1 MHSIL
6 LALLLFSMATFGQS
20 VNTRLGARAAALGYA
35 SFALTDEATF
45 FNNPGASAWNSV
57 ANGFFSYEVAASLP
71 GANRTAAGILIPV
84 GSGCLGAGLFRF
96 GDDLYSEQFL
106 GAGFSHRLG
115 NTSLG
120 AKVQYVQ
127 YNAHGYETR
136 TAVTLDVGGL
146 IKITPEWSIGAGISN
161 VTQTFIASEEPLP
174 MIFSAALAWQAPRG
188 PLITSEVEKQLG
200 NPLRIKGGIEVPLY
214 QKLFMRT
221 GFGLNPV
228 TLSLGLGAK
237 TRRSSFDFSTTYHPS
252 IGFFNQA
259 SAAYRFGK
267 TPSS

>member
-6 LALLLFSMATFGQS
+6 LALLLFSMVTFGQS
-20 VNTRLGARAAALGYA
+20 VNARLGARAASLGYA
-35 SFALTDEATF
+35 SFALHDEASL
-45 FNNPGASAWNSV
+45 FNNPGASAWNS
-57 ANGFFSYEVAASLP
+57 AASGFFSYEVAASLT
-71 GANRTAAGILIPV
+71 GANRTAAGILIP
-84 GSGCLGAGLFRF
+84 SGIGALSVGLFRF

-106 GAGFSHRLG
+106 SAGFSHRLG

-120 AKVQYVQ
+120 AKVNYVQ
-127 YNAHGYETR
+127 YRADGFGTR
-136 TAVTLDVGGL
+136 TALTLDFGGL
-146 IKITPEWSIGAGISN
+146 IQITPEWSIGAGISN

-174 MIFSAALAWQAPRG
+174 MIFSAAIAWQAPRG

-228 TLSLGLGAK
+228 TVSLGLGAK